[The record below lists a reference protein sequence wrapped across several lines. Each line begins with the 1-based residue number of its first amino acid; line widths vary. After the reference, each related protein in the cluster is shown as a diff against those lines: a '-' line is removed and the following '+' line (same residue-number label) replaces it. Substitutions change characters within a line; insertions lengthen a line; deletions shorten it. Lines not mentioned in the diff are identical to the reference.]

1 MEFET
6 EIAEVSLVA
15 SKVLGTVNAPYGANL
30 SAHQL
35 ASCISSTD
43 AMKEAYGPVFSF
55 FTEVK
60 PELQMDFIK
69 EMGIED
75 GAKSVAAY
83 LQTKCANPI
92 PLAI

>member
-1 MEFET
+1 MS
-6 EIAEVSLVA
+6 AVA

-35 ASCISSTD
+35 AACISSLD
-43 AMKEAYGPVFSF
+43 MMQEAFGQVFSF

-60 PELQMDFIK
+60 LDLQEAFIQ

-75 GAKSVAAY
+75 GAKTVAAY
-83 LQTKCANPI
+83 LQTQCANPV
-92 PLAI
+92 PLAA